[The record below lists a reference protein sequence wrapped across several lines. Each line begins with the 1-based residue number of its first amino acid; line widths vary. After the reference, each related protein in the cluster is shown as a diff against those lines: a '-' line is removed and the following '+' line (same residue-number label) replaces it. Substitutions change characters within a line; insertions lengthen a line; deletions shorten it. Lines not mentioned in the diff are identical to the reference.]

1 MKSKYFIKDD
11 ILYDHDGKINTKPSD
26 NLDLERGLFNGVGI
40 SLTKTDAKPQRIYIK
55 WSTLNSHKLTIG
67 TTRQGK
73 SRKMISDI
81 EQQIAN
87 DANVFIGEPKGSE
100 NQEII
105 GYVLQLAIKYKREK
119 EIMYISAYY
128 NQYSAK
134 FNPLFRKKNS
144 EISSLIGEMI
154 EAKEPVYK
162 NVGRSR
168 ALAILLGTDFIEK
181 FDALE
186 NPYDLII
193 MERYEYAKL
202 EAEKVNWMNK
212 HIFGAK
218 YSESEHGYKWDIK
231 KTLIENA
238 KDEREIKLINEAYM
252 RTLERNKKS
261 AAFKKGDVLPLR
273 TYITFE
279 DLSKFDTV
287 DSLAILQEEVRIRFE
302 NLPENAD
309 EGLRWLGSQAMVE
322 LEKRM
327 RDDPTFIGKLLNS
340 YAMVLT
346 DVTTE
351 DVGLLLNSCRINPVL
366 DALTSNDKGAII
378 IYQPF
383 PMIYSAVSNVLGR
396 IMFSMFSSMSG
407 YIGASGVMLKR
418 RLFVNIDEAGAILS
432 PIVRELSNKG
442 GGLGFS
448 LCLYTQSIA
457 DIIDTLEETGARI
470 ILDNMNTKEFFK
482 VNDNTTAQE
491 VSTIMGTIRKVETTT
506 TCYKEWL
513 KISREKDLAKASNKT
528 IKDKL
533 IRIGAFLNFCVD
545 MEHLDKNRLIYK
557 IKIEDSDKRKEYKI
571 EQLNSFF
578 NSKWYTED
586 LEHNLKEEPHKIWI
600 PLILLFTGAR
610 TNEIAQ
616 LYVEHIKE
624 KEGIHLFK
632 IKDEQEDQST
642 KNKSSNREVP
652 IHKTL
657 IDLGF
662 LKYVEYQKKLKKDR
676 LFSGLYLTKNKGYGQ
691 HFGKIFNEFK
701 YTWLDEEAIEKLNNN
716 EILLDLHSFRHSF
729 TTASRKAKTS
739 RRTKKRDTRRTK

>member
-1 MKSKYFIKDD
+1 MKKNSYILND
-11 ILYDHDGKINTKPSD
+11 IIYNPDGKMNTRPSD
-26 NLDLERGLFNGVGI
+26 NLDLGRGLFNGVGI
-40 SLTKTDAKPQRIYIK
+40 SLTKTDAKPERIYIK

-87 DANVFIGEPKGSE
+87 NANVFIGEPKGSE
-100 NQEII
+100 DQEII
-105 GYVLQLAIKYKREK
+105 GYTLQLAIKYKREK
-119 EIMYISAYY
+119 EIIYISAYHKK
-128 NQYSAK
+128 YSAC
-134 FNPLFRKKNS
+134 FNPLYRKKNA

-168 ALAILLGTDFIEK
+168 VLAILLSLDFIEK

-186 NPYDLII
+186 NPFDLII
-193 MERYEYAKL
+193 MERYELAKL
-202 EAEKVNWMNK
+202 ETEKVNWLNK

-218 YSESEHGYKWDIK
+218 YSESEHGYKWDILK
-231 KTLIENA
+231 SLLSRVKNDLERKQIE
-238 KDEREIKLINEAYM
+238 EAYR

-261 AAFKKGDVLPLR
+261 AMINRGDVLPLR
-273 TYITFE
+273 KYITFE

-287 DSLAILQEEVRIRFE
+287 DSLAVLQEEVRKRFE
-302 NLPENAD
+302 SLPDNAD
-309 EGLRWLGSQAMVE
+309 EDLKDIGSQAMRE

-351 DVGLLLNSCRINPVL
+351 DVGYLLNSCRVNPVL
-366 DALTSNDKGAII
+366 DALTSNDRGAII

-383 PMIYSAVSNVLGR
+383 PLIYSAVSNVLGR

-491 VSTIMGTIRKVETTT
+491 IATIMGTIRKAETTT
-506 TCYKEWL
+506 TASDQRNTRNASQIKETDIANASIIQRLSERTFLL
-513 KISREKDLAKASNKT
+513 KEGSEVYLVAAPNVSDT
-528 IKDKL
+528 I
-533 IRIGAFLNFCVD
+533 I
-545 MEHLDKNRLIYK
+545 K
-557 IKIEDSDKRKEYKI
+557 IKSPIPSLGDLSEDTYTKRK
-571 EQLNSFF
+571 Q
-578 NSKWYTED
+578 
-586 LEHNLKEEPHKIWI
+586 
-600 PLILLFTGAR
+600 
-610 TNEIAQ
+610 
-616 LYVEHIKE
+616 IKE
-624 KEGIHLFK
+624 SMK
-632 IKDEQEDQST
+632 
-642 KNKSSNREVP
+642 
-652 IHKTL
+652 
-657 IDLGF
+657 
-662 LKYVEYQKKLKKDR
+662 
-676 LFSGLYLTKNKGYGQ
+676 
-691 HFGKIFNEFK
+691 
-701 YTWLDEEAIEKLNNN
+701 
-716 EILLDLHSFRHSF
+716 
-729 TTASRKAKTS
+729 
-739 RRTKKRDTRRTK
+739 

>member
-1 MKSKYFIKDD
+1 MKKDSYILND
-11 ILYDHDGKINTKPSD
+11 IIYNPDGKMNTRPSD
-26 NLDLERGLFNGVGI
+26 NLDLGRGLFNGVGI
-40 SLTKTDAKPQRIYIK
+40 SLTKTDAKPERIYIK

-100 NQEII
+100 DQEII
-105 GYVLQLAIKYKREK
+105 GYTLQLAIKYKREK
-119 EIMYISAYY
+119 EVIYISAYHKK
-128 NQYSAK
+128 YSAC
-134 FNPLFRKKNS
+134 FNPLYRKKNA

-162 NVGRSR
+162 NVGRAR
-168 ALAILLGTDFIEK
+168 VLAILLSLDFIEK

-186 NPYDLII
+186 NPFDLII
-193 MERYEYAKL
+193 MERYELAKL
-202 EAEKVNWMNK
+202 ETEKVNWLNK

-218 YSESEHGYKWDIK
+218 YSESEHGYKWDILK
-231 KTLIENA
+231 SLLSRVKNDLERKQIE
-238 KDEREIKLINEAYM
+238 EAYR

-261 AAFKKGDVLPLR
+261 AMINRGDVLPLR
-273 TYITFE
+273 KYINFE

-287 DSLAILQEEVRIRFE
+287 DSLAVLQEEVRKRFE
-302 NLPENAD
+302 ALPDNAD
-309 EGLRWLGSQAMVE
+309 EDLKDIGSQAMRE

-351 DVGLLLNSCRINPVL
+351 DVGYLLNSCRVNPVL
-366 DALTSNDKGAII
+366 DALTSNDRGAII

-383 PMIYSAVSNVLGR
+383 PLIYSAVSNVLGR

-491 VSTIMGTIRKVETTT
+491 IATIMGTIRKAETTT
-506 TCYKEWL
+506 TASDQRNTRNASQIKETDIANASIIQRLSERTFLL
-513 KISREKDLAKASNKT
+513 KEGSEVYLVAAPNVSDT
-528 IKDKL
+528 I
-533 IRIGAFLNFCVD
+533 I
-545 MEHLDKNRLIYK
+545 K
-557 IKIEDSDKRKEYKI
+557 IKSPIPSLGDLSEDTYTKRK
-571 EQLNSFF
+571 Q
-578 NSKWYTED
+578 
-586 LEHNLKEEPHKIWI
+586 
-600 PLILLFTGAR
+600 
-610 TNEIAQ
+610 
-616 LYVEHIKE
+616 IKE
-624 KEGIHLFK
+624 SMK
-632 IKDEQEDQST
+632 
-642 KNKSSNREVP
+642 
-652 IHKTL
+652 
-657 IDLGF
+657 
-662 LKYVEYQKKLKKDR
+662 
-676 LFSGLYLTKNKGYGQ
+676 
-691 HFGKIFNEFK
+691 
-701 YTWLDEEAIEKLNNN
+701 
-716 EILLDLHSFRHSF
+716 
-729 TTASRKAKTS
+729 
-739 RRTKKRDTRRTK
+739 

>member
-1 MKSKYFIKDD
+1 MKKDSYILND
-11 ILYDHDGKINTKPSD
+11 IIYNPDGRMNTRPSD
-26 NLDLERGLFNGVGI
+26 NLDLGRGLFNGVGI
-40 SLTKTDAKPQRIYIK
+40 SLTKTDAKPERIYIK

-100 NQEII
+100 DQEII
-105 GYVLQLAIKYKREK
+105 GYTLQLAIKYKREK
-119 EIMYISAYY
+119 EVIYISAYHKK
-128 NQYSAK
+128 YSAC
-134 FNPLFRKKNS
+134 FNPLYRKKNA

-162 NVGRSR
+162 NVGRAR
-168 ALAILLGTDFIEK
+168 VLAILLSLDFIEK

-186 NPYDLII
+186 NPFDLII
-193 MERYEYAKL
+193 MERYELAKL
-202 EAEKVNWMNK
+202 ETEKVNWLNK

-218 YSESEHGYKWDIK
+218 YSESEHGYKWDILK
-231 KTLIENA
+231 SLLSRVKNDLERKQIE
-238 KDEREIKLINEAYM
+238 EAYR

-261 AAFKKGDVLPLR
+261 AMINRGDVLPLR
-273 TYITFE
+273 KYINFE

-287 DSLAILQEEVRIRFE
+287 DSLAVLQEEVRKRFE
-302 NLPENAD
+302 ALPDNAD
-309 EGLRWLGSQAMVE
+309 EDLKDIGSQAMRE

-351 DVGLLLNSCRINPVL
+351 DVGYLLNSCRVNPVL
-366 DALTSNDKGAII
+366 DALTSNDRGAII

-383 PMIYSAVSNVLGR
+383 PLIYSAVSNVLGR

-491 VSTIMGTIRKVETTT
+491 IATIMGTIRKAETTT
-506 TCYKEWL
+506 TASDQRNTRNASQIKETDIANASIIQRLSERTFLL
-513 KISREKDLAKASNKT
+513 KEGSEVYLVAAPNVSDT
-528 IKDKL
+528 I
-533 IRIGAFLNFCVD
+533 I
-545 MEHLDKNRLIYK
+545 K
-557 IKIEDSDKRKEYKI
+557 IKSPIPSLGDLSEDTYTKRK
-571 EQLNSFF
+571 Q
-578 NSKWYTED
+578 
-586 LEHNLKEEPHKIWI
+586 
-600 PLILLFTGAR
+600 
-610 TNEIAQ
+610 
-616 LYVEHIKE
+616 IKE
-624 KEGIHLFK
+624 SMK
-632 IKDEQEDQST
+632 
-642 KNKSSNREVP
+642 
-652 IHKTL
+652 
-657 IDLGF
+657 
-662 LKYVEYQKKLKKDR
+662 
-676 LFSGLYLTKNKGYGQ
+676 
-691 HFGKIFNEFK
+691 
-701 YTWLDEEAIEKLNNN
+701 
-716 EILLDLHSFRHSF
+716 
-729 TTASRKAKTS
+729 
-739 RRTKKRDTRRTK
+739 

>member
-1 MKSKYFIKDD
+1 MKKDSYILND
-11 ILYDHDGKINTKPSD
+11 IIYNPDGKMNTRPSD
-26 NLDLERGLFNGVGI
+26 NLDLGRGLFNGVGI
-40 SLTKTDAKPQRIYIK
+40 SLTKTDAKPERIYIK

-100 NQEII
+100 DQEII
-105 GYVLQLAIKYKREK
+105 GYTLQLAIKYKREK
-119 EIMYISAYY
+119 EVIYISAYHKK
-128 NQYSAK
+128 YSAC
-134 FNPLFRKKNS
+134 FNPLYRKKNA

-162 NVGRSR
+162 NAGRAR
-168 ALAILLGTDFIEK
+168 VLAILLSLDFIEK

-186 NPYDLII
+186 NPFDLII
-193 MERYEYAKL
+193 MERYELAKL
-202 EAEKVNWMNK
+202 ETEKVNWLNK

-218 YSESEHGYKWDIK
+218 YSESEHGYKWDILK
-231 KTLIENA
+231 SLLSRVKNDLERKQIE
-238 KDEREIKLINEAYM
+238 EAYR

-261 AAFKKGDVLPLR
+261 AMINRGDVLPLR
-273 TYITFE
+273 KYINFE

-287 DSLAILQEEVRIRFE
+287 DSLAVLQEEVRKRFE
-302 NLPENAD
+302 ALPDNAD
-309 EGLRWLGSQAMVE
+309 EDLKDIGSQAMRE

-351 DVGLLLNSCRINPVL
+351 DVGYLLNSCRVNPVL
-366 DALTSNDKGAII
+366 DALTSNDRGAII

-383 PMIYSAVSNVLGR
+383 PLIYSAVSNVLGR

-491 VSTIMGTIRKVETTT
+491 IATIMGTIRKAETTT
-506 TCYKEWL
+506 TASDQRNTRNASQIKETDIANASIIQRLSERTFLL
-513 KISREKDLAKASNKT
+513 KEGSEVYLVAAPNVSDT
-528 IKDKL
+528 I
-533 IRIGAFLNFCVD
+533 I
-545 MEHLDKNRLIYK
+545 K
-557 IKIEDSDKRKEYKI
+557 IKSPIPSLGDLSEDTYTKRK
-571 EQLNSFF
+571 Q
-578 NSKWYTED
+578 
-586 LEHNLKEEPHKIWI
+586 
-600 PLILLFTGAR
+600 
-610 TNEIAQ
+610 
-616 LYVEHIKE
+616 IKE
-624 KEGIHLFK
+624 SMK
-632 IKDEQEDQST
+632 
-642 KNKSSNREVP
+642 
-652 IHKTL
+652 
-657 IDLGF
+657 
-662 LKYVEYQKKLKKDR
+662 
-676 LFSGLYLTKNKGYGQ
+676 
-691 HFGKIFNEFK
+691 
-701 YTWLDEEAIEKLNNN
+701 
-716 EILLDLHSFRHSF
+716 
-729 TTASRKAKTS
+729 
-739 RRTKKRDTRRTK
+739 

>member
-1 MKSKYFIKDD
+1 MKKNSYILND
-11 ILYDHDGKINTKPSD
+11 IIYNPDGKMNTRPSD
-26 NLDLERGLFNGVGI
+26 NLDLGRGLFNGVGI
-40 SLTKTDAKPQRIYIK
+40 SLTKTDAKPERIYIK

-87 DANVFIGEPKGSE
+87 NANVFIGEPKGSE
-100 NQEII
+100 DQEII
-105 GYVLQLAIKYKREK
+105 GYTLQLAIKYKREK
-119 EIMYISAYY
+119 EIIYISAYHKK
-128 NQYSAK
+128 YSAC
-134 FNPLFRKKNS
+134 FNPLYRKKNA

-162 NVGRSR
+162 NVGRAR
-168 ALAILLGTDFIEK
+168 VLAILLSLDFIEK

-186 NPYDLII
+186 NPFDLII
-193 MERYEYAKL
+193 MERYELAKL
-202 EAEKVNWMNK
+202 ETEKVNWLNK

-218 YSESEHGYKWDIK
+218 YSESEHGYKWDILK
-231 KTLIENA
+231 SLLSRVKNDLERKQIE
-238 KDEREIKLINEAYM
+238 EAYR

-261 AAFKKGDVLPLR
+261 AMINRGDVLPLR
-273 TYITFE
+273 KYITFE

-287 DSLAILQEEVRIRFE
+287 DSLAVLQEEVRKRFE
-302 NLPENAD
+302 SLPDNAD
-309 EGLRWLGSQAMVE
+309 EDLKDIGSQAMRE

-351 DVGLLLNSCRINPVL
+351 DVGYLLNSCRVNPVL
-366 DALTSNDKGAII
+366 DALTSNDRGAII

-383 PMIYSAVSNVLGR
+383 PLIYSAVSNVLGR

-491 VSTIMGTIRKVETTT
+491 IATIMGTIRKAETTT
-506 TCYKEWL
+506 TASDQRNTRNASQIKETDIANASIIQRLSERTFLL
-513 KISREKDLAKASNKT
+513 KEGSEVYLVAAPNVSDT
-528 IKDKL
+528 I
-533 IRIGAFLNFCVD
+533 I
-545 MEHLDKNRLIYK
+545 K
-557 IKIEDSDKRKEYKI
+557 IKTPIPSLGDLSEDTYTKRK
-571 EQLNSFF
+571 Q
-578 NSKWYTED
+578 
-586 LEHNLKEEPHKIWI
+586 
-600 PLILLFTGAR
+600 
-610 TNEIAQ
+610 
-616 LYVEHIKE
+616 IKE
-624 KEGIHLFK
+624 SMK
-632 IKDEQEDQST
+632 
-642 KNKSSNREVP
+642 
-652 IHKTL
+652 
-657 IDLGF
+657 
-662 LKYVEYQKKLKKDR
+662 
-676 LFSGLYLTKNKGYGQ
+676 
-691 HFGKIFNEFK
+691 
-701 YTWLDEEAIEKLNNN
+701 
-716 EILLDLHSFRHSF
+716 
-729 TTASRKAKTS
+729 
-739 RRTKKRDTRRTK
+739 